1 MAFKMTGKSPMIKAL
16 KGKQYNL
23 PEELK
28 AKIEASPLNKGWED
42 RVRKKKGGNVANVTD
57 RIGEGNK
64 KGAKLTQRMNKA
76 SSKGNKS
83 KADRLE
89 RKRDTADNKHWSTLS
104 TDEQQKRNKNNAGRQ
119 KFTF

>member
-1 MAFKMTGKSPMIKAL
+1 MAFKMMGKSPMTKAL
-16 KGKQYNL
+16 KGKQHNL

-57 RIGEGNK
+57 RIDDGNK
-64 KGAKLTQRMNKA
+64 KGAKLTRRMNKA
-76 SSKGNKS
+76 SAKGNKG

-89 RKRDTADNKHWSTLS
+89 RNRDTADDKHWSSLS
-104 TDEQQKRNKNNAGRQ
+104 TEEQQKRNKANASRQ

>member
-1 MAFKMTGKSPMIKAL
+1 MTGKSPMTKAL
-16 KGKQYNL
+16 KGKQHNL

-42 RVRKKKGGNVANVTD
+42 RVRKKKGGSVANVTN
-57 RIGEGNK
+57 RVNEGNK

-76 SSKGNKS
+76 SSKGNKG

-89 RKRDTADNKHWSTLS
+89 RKRDEADMKHWNSLS
-104 TDEQQKRNKNNAGRQ
+104 TEEQQKRNKEAAGRQ